1 MYIVARPRIHVSL
14 ADMGFASLRSFGGIG
29 FSIEEPLT
37 VFQFEQYGDLEIHGL
52 DVLDEEGRADL
63 TQVLERMR
71 LDREELHFRAILKAV
86 PPQHVG
92 FGSKT
97 ALSLALVAGV
107 NAFKAIGWSV
117 QQMQRLS
124 GRGAASGV

>member
-14 ADMGFASLRSFGGIG
+14 ADMGFASLRAFGGIG

-37 VFQFEQYGDLEIHGL
+37 VIQLDECRGLKIEGFEL
-52 DVLDEEGRADL
+52 LDEEARADL
-63 TQVLERMR
+63 DQLIERIR
-71 LDREELHFRAILKAV
+71 NDLGQQLQFRASLKLA

-97 ALSLALVAGV
+97 TLSLALLAGL
-107 NAFKAIGWSV
+107 NALKSIGWSV
-117 QQMQRLS
+117 DEMQKLS
-124 GRGAASGV
+124 GRGAA